1 MSTVLNVAGHPI
13 DLDDGRTLAPGE
25 QAEEVDTDHPH
36 NRVLVVGGLATVVE
50 GMTPHK
56 TQPIELVKQAEKAA
70 ADNKEGKD
78 TP

>member
-25 QAEEVDTDHPH
+25 QAEEVNTDHPH
-36 NRVLVVGGLATVVE
+36 NRVLIVEGLATVVE
-50 GMTPHK
+50 GSTPRTTK
-56 TQPIELVKQAEKAA
+56 PNRLVSDAEKLA
-70 ADNKEGKD
+70 ADKEGKD